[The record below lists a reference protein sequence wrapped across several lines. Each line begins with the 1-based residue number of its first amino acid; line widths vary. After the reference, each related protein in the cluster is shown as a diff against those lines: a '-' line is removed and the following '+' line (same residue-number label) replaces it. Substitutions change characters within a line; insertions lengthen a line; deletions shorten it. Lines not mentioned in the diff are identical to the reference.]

1 MKKLLTGLLIGA
13 FVLGLGA
20 ADIQPV
26 SAASVKDLKE
36 AKEKVDKAKE
46 KVDKVKDK
54 VDKAKDKFNKDDKN
68 PPEPPKDSNG
78 NPMAPPDRNN
88 DDSNRPAPPTR

>member
-13 FVLGLGA
+13 FVFGLGA

-26 SAASVKDLKE
+26 SASSSKDYKE
-36 AKEKVDKAKE
+36 TKQKIDKAKE
-46 KVDKVKDK
+46 KVDKTQ
-54 VDKAKDKFNKDDKN
+54 DKFDKDGKN

-78 NPMAPPDRNN
+78 NPMPPPDKDKDGKN
-88 DDSNRPAPPTR
+88 PPRTAQRF

>member
-13 FVLGLGA
+13 FVFGLGA

-26 SAASVKDLKE
+26 SASSSKDYKE
-36 AKEKVDKAKE
+36 TKQKIDKAKE
-46 KVDKVKDK
+46 KVDKTQ
-54 VDKAKDKFNKDDKN
+54 DKFDKDGKN

-78 NPMAPPDRNN
+78 NPMPPPDRNN
-88 DDSNRPAPPTR
+88 NK

>member
-1 MKKLLTGLLIGA
+1 MKKLLTGILIGA
-13 FVLGLGA
+13 FVFGLGA

-26 SAASVKDLKE
+26 SASSSKDYKE
-36 AKEKVDKAKE
+36 TKQKIDKAKE
-46 KVDKVKDK
+46 KVDKTQE
-54 VDKAKDKFNKDDKN
+54 KFNKNDKN
-68 PPEPPKDSNG
+68 PPEPPKDANG